1 MAAPMVL
8 SNMEDHV
15 VPEVAVSAT
24 LSSKDSVTSHT
35 ERDGGSTVMESK
47 DSTSQEDAKSL
58 LKSAGSNSI
67 DASKLIVAKMKAAPL
82 SVDSLTAAIDT
93 IIQEIKTQS
102 TSDQR
107 MIDTLVTAFGTSAA
121 MLVRDNVLD
130 QAKSTTCG
138 RVAPAQAVLTTSQ
151 TKDYPL
157 DFGATLQTALA
168 AATTMKT
175 AVDSDLT
182 MSCTAFKVAFNDLN
196 TKTTACDAATNAAT
210 EAAGNLKT
218 AKDAAYC
225 QAQIAYNAGV
235 TDVTVN
241 SATAVQNIK
250 HFKMMKCVMNQFD
263 DGTCTKEQATGP
275 LFCQKLH

>member
-1 MAAPMVL
+1 MLQVGLQNPYPTSKTLFFLVALMSAPMVL
-8 SNMEDHV
+8 SKMEDHV

-107 MIDTLVTAFGTSAA
+107 MIDTLVTAFGTSKA

-175 AVDSDLT
+175 AVDSDLI
-182 MSCTAFKVAFNDLN
+182 AFKVAFNDLN

-235 TDVTVN
+235 TDDIVTVHELGHD
-241 SATAVQNIK
+241 SL
-250 HFKMMKCVMNQFD
+250 
-263 DGTCTKEQATGP
+263 EYQA
-275 LFCQKLH
+275 L